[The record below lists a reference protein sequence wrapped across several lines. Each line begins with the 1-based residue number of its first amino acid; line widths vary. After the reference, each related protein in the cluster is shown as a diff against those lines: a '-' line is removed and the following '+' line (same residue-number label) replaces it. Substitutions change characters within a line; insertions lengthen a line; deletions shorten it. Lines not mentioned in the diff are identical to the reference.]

1 MHCEEK
7 MLPKTS
13 IHINPKF
20 RKVHIN
26 PSFLGKSIT
35 KKAIVTPPS
44 QIYINPRFL
53 RQHNA
58 STLVAPNDLVH
69 NESSFLQ
76 LYDECT
82 QRLQEP
88 LADTS
93 TPTRKKICIKNSIK
107 LTSSSSSPTALR
119 FFSSNKPTTDT
130 KPLIKIGM
138 RKLIRVGSQATK
150 SSNIVKIPPTIRK
163 PILTKYKIV
172 KEQTAYKIDR
182 RSVKCKRTVDLNAA
196 AVTRTAVKK
205 LPLSSMRRTWIN
217 ESLETMKVIRT

>member
-1 MHCEEK
+1 

-13 IHINPKF
+13 IHINPRF

-26 PSFLGKSIT
+26 PSFLGKLANE
-35 KKAIVTPPS
+35 KAIVAPPS
-44 QIYINPRFL
+44 QIYVNPRFL
-53 RQHNA
+53 RHLLHADTA
-58 STLVAPNDLVH
+58 STLLTSNDLAY

-76 LYDECT
+76 SIDGCT

-93 TPTRKKICIKNSIK
+93 TPTRRKIISKNS
-107 LTSSSSSPTALR
+107 LTPSSQKSAL
-119 FFSSNKPTTDT
+119 DT

-138 RKLIRVGSQATK
+138 RKLIRVGSGAAK
-150 SSNIVKIPPTIRK
+150 ASNIVKNPPTIRK

-182 RSVKCKRTVDLNAA
+182 RSVKCKLIDAA
-196 AVTRTAVKK
+196 AVRTAAKAATK
-205 LPLSSMRRTWIN
+205 RLPLSSMRRTWIN
-217 ESLETMKVIRT
+217 ESLAATKVNRT

>member
-1 MHCEEK
+1 

-26 PSFLGKSIT
+26 PSFLGKPIIE
-35 KKAIVTPPS
+35 KAVVAPPT

-53 RQHNA
+53 RHHPHADKVSQLLT
-58 STLVAPNDLVH
+58 SNDLVNH
-69 NESSFLQ
+69 ELSFLQ
-76 LYDECT
+76 SNDQFT

-93 TPTRKKICIKNSIK
+93 TPTRKKIIVRNSIK
-107 LTSSSSSPTALR
+107 LPPSPSTHA
-119 FFSSNKPTTDT
+119 

-138 RKLIRVGSQATK
+138 RKLIRIGSQATK
-150 SSNIVKIPPTIRK
+150 PTNIEKTAPKIRK

-172 KEQTAYKIDR
+172 KEQNAYKIDR
-182 RSVKCKRTVDLNAA
+182 RSVKCKRSVDLIAA
-196 AVTRTAVKK
+196 TATKK
-205 LPLSSMRRTWIN
+205 LLLSSIRRTWIN
-217 ESLETMKVIRT
+217 ESLAATKVIRS